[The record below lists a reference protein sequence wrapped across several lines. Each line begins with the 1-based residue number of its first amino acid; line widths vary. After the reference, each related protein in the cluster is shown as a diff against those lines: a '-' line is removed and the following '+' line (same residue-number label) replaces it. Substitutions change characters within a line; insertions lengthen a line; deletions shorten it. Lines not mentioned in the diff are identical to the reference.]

1 MKIKHYFGL
10 AVIAAMTASCSS
22 NEDLGTAGPGTGT
35 NEAGV
40 SYVAFNINLPT
51 QSGSSSR
58 AGSENDQFD
67 AGTPNEYDVKDATL
81 LIFEGSS
88 ESTAQFKGAYTLNT
102 APWKDNGKTDNIT
115 TTSATIVKQIDTPA
129 SSSDHCY
136 ALVVLNKNDV
146 FTVNEKAK
154 TITLKGATATFSGT
168 YKNFAESLSEENL
181 TKNGFYMANAPL
193 ASKAGGATDPTG
205 AEINTL
211 ATLDDKIKEKESE
224 AKSAPAQIYVERGV
238 AKVTMQNTSTTP
250 TTVVGSTKFGGT
262 STVDF
267 KITSW
272 VLDNTNKKTYL
283 VRSTDGFDDWTSLAS
298 NSTSLLEAN
307 KYRFVGSN
315 AVAANLYRTYFAKD
329 ANFDQTGNT
338 TALTAGDLVTS
349 TNPTFV
355 DKFGNDNPQ
364 YCFENTF
371 DAACQKDQYTTRVL
385 IKAKLN
391 SGETFYVFNGDQNTI
406 YPIDKVKNEIKKY
419 YLIENEAWIKANVT
433 PATGKSEVN
442 GDDLDVEISDAAG
455 QVSITSI
462 SFKSGVTVS
471 SSATVPTNYD
481 EVLKRI
487 GSIQEYKDGE
497 SYYFVRIK
505 HFGDDMTPW
514 NTDETTK
521 PSTSSIYPVD
531 HLVGNYLG
539 RYGVLR
545 NNWYDI
551 AVNGVKG
558 LGSAVVPTVTPNTDD
573 ELKSY
578 IAVKIN
584 VLSWAKRSQNV
595 VL

>member
-1 MKIKHYFGL
+1 MKIKHLFGL

-40 SYVAFNINLPT
+40 GYVAFNINLPT

-81 LIFEGSS
+81 LIFEGAD
-88 ESTAQFKGAYTLNT
+88 EANAQFKGAYTLNT
-102 APWKDNGKTDNIT
+102 APWKNNGQTDNIT
-115 TTSATIVKQIDTPA
+115 TTSATIVKEIATPT

-146 FTVNEKAK
+146 FTADETAK
-154 TITLKGATATFSGT
+154 TITLKGAAAPFSGT
-168 YKNFAESLSEENL
+168 YKNFAESLSEDL

-211 ATLDDKIKEKESE
+211 ANLDDKIKKTESE

-238 AKVTMQNTSTTP
+238 AKVTMQNNTSTTP
-250 TTVVGSTKFGGT
+250 TKVDGSTKSDGT
-262 STVDF
+262 STVKF
-267 KITSW
+267 EITSW

-283 VRSTDGFDDWTSLAS
+283 VRSTDGFADWTSLAS
-298 NSTSLLEAN
+298 NSTTVLPAN

-329 ANFDQTGNT
+329 ANFDQTGNSD
-338 TALTAGDLVTS
+338 AINAGDLVTS

-371 DAACQKDQYTTRVL
+371 DAACQNDQYTTRVL

-391 SGETFYVFNGDQNTI
+391 GGDTFYVFNGDQNTI

-442 GDDLDVEISDAAG
+442 GDDLDVEIKDAAG
-455 QVSITSI
+455 KVSITSI
-462 SFKSGVTVS
+462 TFKSGVTVS

-487 GSIQEYKDGE
+487 GSIDEYKNGE

-514 NTDETTK
+514 NKDETTK
-521 PSTSSIYPVD
+521 PSTSSIYPAD
-531 HLVGNYLG
+531 HQAGNYLG

-551 AVNGVKG
+551 AVEGVKG
-558 LGSAVVPTVTPNTDD
+558 LGSAVVPKVTTNTDD

-595 VL
+595 NL

>member
-1 MKIKHYFGL
+1 MKIKHFFGL

-22 NEDLGTAGPGTGT
+22 NEDLGTAGSGTGT

-40 SYVAFNINLPT
+40 GYVAFNINLPT

-88 ESTAQFKGAYTLNT
+88 ESSAQFKGAYTLNT
-102 APWKDNGKTDNIT
+102 APWKDNGPTDNIT

-129 SSSDHCY
+129 SSDHCY

-146 FTVNEKAK
+146 FTVDETTK
-154 TITLKGATATFSGT
+154 TITLKGATAAFSGT
-168 YKNFAESLSEENL
+168 YKTFAESLSAENL
-181 TKNGFYMANAPL
+181 TKKGFYMANAPL
-193 ASKAGGATDPTG
+193 ASKAGGATDPAG
-205 AEINTL
+205 AKINTL
-211 ATLDDKIKEKESE
+211 ATLDGKIKEKESE

-250 TTVVGSTKFGGT
+250 ATVTGSTKADGT
-262 STVDF
+262 SSVDF

-298 NSTSLLEAN
+298 NSTTLLAAN

-406 YPIDKVKNEIKKY
+406 YPIDKVKKEIKKY
-419 YLIENEAWIKANVT
+419 FLTEYESWIKANVT
-433 PATGKSEVN
+433 IASGSVGEGN
-442 GDDLDVEISDAAG
+442 LDVNITDNAG
-455 QVSITSI
+455 DVALNSIT
-462 SFKSGVTVS
+462 FTNG
-471 SSATVPTNYD
+471 ATTTATLPTDYQQKVMD
-481 EVLKRI
+481 RVGTIK
-487 GSIQEYKDGE
+487 EYKNGE

-514 NTDETTK
+514 NTEETTK

-531 HLVGNYLG
+531 HQAGNYLG

-551 AVNGVKG
+551 AVEGVKG
-558 LGSAVVPTVTPNTDD
+558 LGSAVVPKVTPNTDD

-584 VLSWAKRSQNV
+584 VLSWAKRTQSV

>member
-1 MKIKHYFGL
+1 MKIRHFFGL

-22 NEDLGTAGPGTGT
+22 NEDLGTAGSGTGT

-40 SYVAFNINLPT
+40 GYVAFNINLPT

-88 ESTAQFKGAYTLNT
+88 ESAAQFKGAYTLNT
-102 APWKDNGKTDNIT
+102 APWKDNGQTDNIT
-115 TTSATIVKQIDTPA
+115 TTSATIVKEIATPT
-129 SSSDHCY
+129 SSDHCY

-146 FTVNEKAK
+146 FTVDETAKA
-154 TITLKGATATFSGT
+154 ITLKGATATFSGT
-168 YKNFAESLSEENL
+168 YKNFAESLSEEDL

-193 ASKAGGATDPTG
+193 ASVAGGATEPAG
-205 AEINTL
+205 AEIKTL
-211 ATLDDKIKEKESE
+211 ASLDGKIKKTESE

-238 AKVTMQNTSTTP
+238 AKVTMQNTTTP
-250 TTVVGSTKFGGT
+250 ATVDGSTKSDGT
-262 STVDF
+262 SSVDF

-283 VRSTDGFDDWTSLAS
+283 VRSTDGFGDWTKLAS
-298 NSTSLLEAN
+298 NSTSLLAAN

-338 TALTAGDLVTS
+338 AALTAGDLVTNP
-349 TNPTFV
+349 NPTFV

-371 DAACQKDQYTTRVL
+371 DAACQNDQYTTRVL

-433 PATGKSEVN
+433 PAPTKSEVD

-531 HLVGNYLG
+531 HQAGNYLG

-551 AVNGVKG
+551 AVEGVKG
-558 LGSAVVPTVTPNTDD
+558 LGSAVVPKVTPNTDD

-584 VLSWAKRSQNV
+584 VLSWAKHSQKV

>member
-1 MKIKHYFGL
+1 MKIKHFFGL

-22 NEDLGTAGPGTGT
+22 NEDLGTAGSGTGT

-40 SYVAFNINLPT
+40 GYVAFNINLPT

-58 AGSENDQFD
+58 ASSENDQFD

-88 ESTAQFKGAYTLNT
+88 ESTALFKGAYTLNT
-102 APWKDNGKTDNIT
+102 APWKDNGQTDNIT

-129 SSSDHCY
+129 SSDHCY

-146 FTVNEKAK
+146 FTVDETAK

-168 YKNFAESLSEENL
+168 YKTFAESLSAENL
-181 TKNGFYMANAPL
+181 TKKGFYMANAPL

-211 ATLDDKIKEKESE
+211 ATLDDKIKEKESD

-238 AKVTMQNTSTTP
+238 AKVTMQNTSTP
-250 TTVVGSTKFGGT
+250 AKVDGSKKSDGT

-267 KITSW
+267 EITSW

-298 NSTSLLEAN
+298 NSTSLLAAN

-329 ANFDQTGNT
+329 ANFDQTGNSA
-338 TALTAGDLVTS
+338 ALTAGDLVTNP
-349 TNPTFV
+349 NPTFV

-371 DAACQKDQYTTRVL
+371 DAACQNDRYTTRVL

-442 GDDLDVEISDAAG
+442 GDDLDVAISDAAG
-455 QVSITSI
+455 KVSITSI

-487 GSIQEYKDGE
+487 GSIQEYKNGE

-521 PSTSSIYPVD
+521 PSTSSIYPED
-531 HLVGNYLG
+531 HLAENYLG

-551 AVNGVKG
+551 AVEGVKG
-558 LGSAVVPTVTPNTDD
+558 LGSAVVPKVTPNTDD

-595 VL
+595 IL

>member
-1 MKIKHYFGL
+1 MKIKHLFGL

-22 NEDLGTAGPGTGT
+22 NEDLGTAGSGTGT

-40 SYVAFNINLPT
+40 GYVAFNINLPT

-58 AGSENDQFD
+58 ANDQFD

-88 ESTAQFKGAYTLNT
+88 ESSAQFKGAYILNT
-102 APWKDNGKTDNIT
+102 APWKDNGQTDNIT

-129 SSSDHCY
+129 SSDHCY

-146 FTVNEKAK
+146 FTVDETAK
-154 TITLKGATATFSGT
+154 TITLKDKTAAFSGT
-168 YKNFAESLSEENL
+168 YKTFAESLSAEDL
-181 TKNGFYMANAPL
+181 TKKGFYMANAPL
-193 ASKAGGATDPTG
+193 ASKAGGATDPAG

-211 ATLDDKIKEKESE
+211 ANLDGKIKETESE

-250 TTVVGSTKFGGT
+250 ATVDGSTKSDGT
-262 STVDF
+262 SSVDF

-283 VRSTDGFDDWTSLAS
+283 VRSTDGFDDWTSLFS
-298 NSTSLLEAN
+298 NSTSLLAAN

-329 ANFDQTGNT
+329 ANFDQPGNSA
-338 TALTAGDLVTS
+338 ALTAGDLVTNP
-349 TNPTFV
+349 NPTFV
-355 DKFGNDNPQ
+355 DKFGDANPQ

-406 YPIDKVKNEIKKY
+406 YPIDKVKDEIKKY

-433 PATGKSEVN
+433 PAPTKSEVDGN
-442 GDDLDVEISDAAG
+442 DLDVNISDAAG

-531 HLVGNYLG
+531 NQAGNYLG

-551 AVNGVKG
+551 AVEGVKG
-558 LGSAVVPTVTPNTDD
+558 LGSAVVPKVTPNTDD

-584 VLSWAKRSQNV
+584 VLSWAKRTQSV

>member
-22 NEDLGTAGPGTGT
+22 NEDLGNAGPGTGN

-40 SYVAFNINLPT
+40 GYVAFNINLPT

-102 APWKDNGKTDNIT
+102 APWKDNGQTDNIT

-129 SSSDHCY
+129 SSDHCY

-146 FTVNEKAK
+146 FTVNETAK

-168 YKNFAESLSEENL
+168 YKNFAESLSEEDL

-211 ATLDDKIKEKESE
+211 ATLDGKIKEKESE

-250 TTVVGSTKFGGT
+250 TTVDGSTKFDGT

-298 NSTSLLEAN
+298 NSTTLLAAN

-338 TALTAGDLVTS
+338 TAFTAGDLVTS

-419 YLIENEAWIKANVT
+419 FLTEYESWIKANVT
-433 PATGKSEVN
+433 IASGSVGEGN
-442 GDDLDVEISDAAG
+442 LDVDITDNAG
-455 QVSITSI
+455 DVVLNSIT
-462 SFKSGVTVS
+462 FTNG
-471 SSATVPTNYD
+471 ATTTATLPTDYQQKVMD
-481 EVLKRI
+481 RVGTIK
-487 GSIQEYKDGE
+487 EYKDGE

-531 HLVGNYLG
+531 HQAENYLG

-551 AVNGVKG
+551 AVEGVKG

>member
-1 MKIKHYFGL
+1 MKIKHFFGL

-22 NEDLGTAGPGTGT
+22 NEDLGTAGSGTGT

-40 SYVAFNINLPT
+40 GYVAFNINLPT

-58 AGSENDQFD
+58 ASENDQFD

-81 LIFEGSS
+81 LIFEGGS
-88 ESTAQFKGAYTLNT
+88 ESSALFKGAYTLNT
-102 APWKDNGKTDNIT
+102 APWKDNDQTDNIT

-129 SSSDHCY
+129 SSDHCY

-146 FTVNEKAK
+146 FTVDETAK
-154 TITLKGATATFSGT
+154 TITLKGATAAFSGT
-168 YKNFAESLSEENL
+168 YKDFAESLSEGNL
-181 TKNGFYMANAPL
+181 TNNGFYMANAPL
-193 ASKAGGATDPTG
+193 ASVAGGATDPAG
-205 AEINTL
+205 AKINTL
-211 ATLDDKIKEKESE
+211 ATLDGKIKEKESE

-250 TTVVGSTKFGGT
+250 ATVDGSTKSDGT
-262 STVDF
+262 SSVDF

-283 VRSTDGFDDWTSLAS
+283 VRSTDGFNDWTSLAS
-298 NSTSLLEAN
+298 NSPTLLAAN

-315 AVAANLYRTYFAKD
+315 AVADHLYRTYFAKD

-338 TALTAGDLVTS
+338 AALAAGDLVTN

-355 DKFGNDNPQ
+355 DKFGNNNPQ

-371 DAACQKDQYTTRVL
+371 DAACQNDRYTTRVL

-391 SGETFYVFNGDQNTI
+391 SGDTFYVFNGDQNTI

-442 GDDLDVEISDAAG
+442 GDDLDVEITDAAG
-455 QVSITSI
+455 KVSITSI
-462 SFKSGVTVS
+462 TFKSGVTVS

-487 GSIQEYKDGE
+487 GSIDEYKNGE

-514 NTDETTK
+514 NKDETTK
-521 PSTSSIYPVD
+521 PSASSIYPED
-531 HLVGNYLG
+531 HQAENYLG

-551 AVNGVKG
+551 AVAGVKG
-558 LGSAVVPTVTPNTDD
+558 LGSAVVPKVTPNTDD

>member
-1 MKIKHYFGL
+1 MKIKHFFGL

-22 NEDLGTAGPGTGT
+22 NEDLGTAGSGTGT

-40 SYVAFNINLPT
+40 GYVAFNINLPT

-58 AGSENDQFD
+58 ANDQFD

-88 ESTAQFKGAYTLNT
+88 ESSAQFKGAYILNT
-102 APWKDNGKTDNIT
+102 APWKDNGQTDNIT

-129 SSSDHCY
+129 SSDHCY

-146 FTVNEKAK
+146 FTVDETAK
-154 TITLKGATATFSGT
+154 TITLKDKTAAFSGT
-168 YKNFAESLSEENL
+168 YKTFAESLSAEDL
-181 TKNGFYMANAPL
+181 TKKGFYMANAPL
-193 ASKAGGATDPTG
+193 ASKAGGATDPAG

-211 ATLDDKIKEKESE
+211 ANLDGKIKETESE

-250 TTVVGSTKFGGT
+250 ATVDGSTKSDGT
-262 STVDF
+262 SSVDF

-283 VRSTDGFDDWTSLAS
+283 VRSTDGFDDWTSLFS
-298 NSTSLLEAN
+298 NSTSLLAAN

-329 ANFDQTGNT
+329 ANFDQPGNSA
-338 TALTAGDLVTS
+338 ALTAGDLVTNP
-349 TNPTFV
+349 NPTFV
-355 DKFGNDNPQ
+355 DKFGDANPQ

-406 YPIDKVKNEIKKY
+406 YPIDKVKDEIKKY

-433 PATGKSEVN
+433 PAPTKSEVDGN
-442 GDDLDVEISDAAG
+442 DLDVNISDAAG

-531 HLVGNYLG
+531 NQAGNYLG

-551 AVNGVKG
+551 AVEGVKG
-558 LGSAVVPTVTPNTDD
+558 LGSAVVPKVTPNTDD

-584 VLSWAKRSQNV
+584 VLSWAKRTQSV

>member
-1 MKIKHYFGL
+1 MKIKHLFGL

-22 NEDLGTAGPGTGT
+22 NEDLGTAGSGTGT

-40 SYVAFNINLPT
+40 GYVAFNINLPT

-102 APWKDNGKTDNIT
+102 APWKDNGQTDNIT
-115 TTSATIVKQIDTPA
+115 TTSATIVKEIATPT
-129 SSSDHCY
+129 SSDHCY

-146 FTVNEKAK
+146 FTVNETAK
-154 TITLKGATATFSGT
+154 TITLKGATAAFSGT
-168 YKNFAESLSEENL
+168 YKTFAESLSAENL
-181 TKNGFYMANAPL
+181 TKKGFYMANAPL
-193 ASKAGGATDPTG
+193 ASKAGGATDPAG

-211 ATLDDKIKEKESE
+211 ANLDGKIKETESE

-250 TTVVGSTKFGGT
+250 AIVDGSTKSDGT
-262 STVDF
+262 SSVDF

-283 VRSTDGFDDWTSLAS
+283 VRSTDGFGDWTSLFS
-298 NSTSLLEAN
+298 NSISLLPAN

-338 TALTAGDLVTS
+338 NALTAGDLVTS

-371 DAACQKDQYTTRVL
+371 DAACQNDQYTTRVL

-419 YLIENEAWIKANVT
+419 FLTEYESWIKANVT
-433 PATGKSEVN
+433 IASGSVGEGN
-442 GDDLDVEISDAAG
+442 LDVDITDNAG
-455 QVSITSI
+455 DVALNSIT
-462 SFKSGVTVS
+462 FTNG
-471 SSATVPTNYD
+471 ATTTATLPTDYQQKVMD
-481 EVLKRI
+481 RVGTIK
-487 GSIQEYKDGE
+487 EYKDGE

-521 PSTSSIYPVD
+521 PSTSSIYPAANQNE
-531 HLVGNYLG
+531 NYLG

-551 AVNGVKG
+551 AVEGVKG

-584 VLSWAKRSQNV
+584 VLSWAKHSQKV

>member
-1 MKIKHYFGL
+1 M

-22 NEDLGTAGPGTGT
+22 NEDLGTAGTGT

-40 SYVAFNINLPT
+40 GYVAFNINLPT

-58 AGSENDQFD
+58 AGSANDQFD

-81 LIFEGSS
+81 LIFEGAD
-88 ESTAQFKGAYTLNT
+88 EANAQFKGAYTLNT
-102 APWKDNGKTDNIT
+102 APWKDNGQTDNIT

-129 SSSDHCY
+129 SSDHCY

-146 FTVNEKAK
+146 FTVDETAK
-154 TITLKGATATFSGT
+154 TITLKGAAATFSGT

-181 TKNGFYMANAPL
+181 TNKGFYMANAPL
-193 ASKAGGATDPTG
+193 ASKAGGATDPAG
-205 AEINTL
+205 AIINTL
-211 ATLDDKIKEKESE
+211 ATLDGKIKETESE
-224 AKSAPAQIYVERGV
+224 AKGAPAQIYVERGV
-238 AKVTMQNTSTTP
+238 AKVTMQNTSTP
-250 TTVVGSTKFGGT
+250 ATVDGSTKSDGT
-262 STVDF
+262 SSVDF

-283 VRSTDGFDDWTSLAS
+283 VRSTDGFGEWTSLFS
-298 NSTSLLEAN
+298 NSTSLLAAN

-329 ANFDQTGNT
+329 ANFDQTGNSA
-338 TALTAGDLVTS
+338 ALTAGDLVTNP
-349 TNPTFV
+349 NPTFV
-355 DKFGNDNPQ
+355 DKFGNANPQ

-371 DAACQKDQYTTRVL
+371 DAACQNDRYTTRVL

-406 YPIDKVKNEIKKY
+406 YPIDKVKDEIKKY

-433 PATGKSEVN
+433 PAPTKSEVD
-442 GDDLDVEISDAAG
+442 GDDLDVEITDDAG
-455 QVSITSI
+455 KVSITSI
-462 SFKSGVTVS
+462 SFKPGVTVS
-471 SSATVPTNYD
+471 SSATVPTHYD

-487 GSIQEYKDGE
+487 GSIDEYKNGE

-531 HLVGNYLG
+531 HQAENYLG

-551 AVNGVKG
+551 AVEGVKG
-558 LGSAVVPTVTPNTDD
+558 LGSAVVPKVTPNTDD

-584 VLSWAKRSQNV
+584 VLSWAKRTQSV

>member
-1 MKIKHYFGL
+1 MKIKYFFGL

-22 NEDLGTAGPGTGT
+22 NEDLGTAGSGTGT

-40 SYVAFNINLPT
+40 GYVAFNINLPT

-58 AGSENDQFD
+58 AGSANDQFD

-81 LIFEGSS
+81 LIFEGAD
-88 ESTAQFKGAYTLNT
+88 EANALFKGAYTLNT

-115 TTSATIVKQIDTPA
+115 TTSATIVKEIATPT
-129 SSSDHCY
+129 SSDHCY

-146 FTVNEKAK
+146 FTVDETAK

-168 YKNFAESLSEENL
+168 YKTFAESLSAESL

-193 ASKAGGATDPTG
+193 ASKAGGATDPAG

-211 ATLDDKIKEKESE
+211 ANLDGKIKETESK

-250 TTVVGSTKFGGT
+250 ATVDGSTKADGT
-262 STVDF
+262 SSVDF

-283 VRSTDGFDDWTSLAS
+283 VRSTDGFGDWTSLFS

-315 AVAANLYRTYFAKD
+315 AVATGWYRTYFAKD

-338 TALTAGDLVTS
+338 AATAAGDLVTS

-371 DAACQKDQYTTRVL
+371 DAACQNDQYTTRVL

-391 SGETFYVFNGDQNTI
+391 SGVTFYVFNGDQNTI
-406 YPIDKVKNEIKKY
+406 YPIDKVKDEIKKY

-433 PATGKSEVN
+433 PATGKPEVN
-442 GDDLDVEISDAAG
+442 GDDLDVEITDAAG
-455 QVSITSI
+455 KVSITSI
-462 SFKSGVTVS
+462 TFKSGVTVS

-487 GSIQEYKDGE
+487 GSIDEYKNGD

-514 NTDETTK
+514 NKDETTK
-521 PSTSSIYPVD
+521 PSASSIYPD
-531 HLVGNYLG
+531 AHQNENYLG

-551 AVNGVKG
+551 AVEGVKG
-558 LGSAVVPTVTPNTDD
+558 LGSAVVPKVTPNPDD

-584 VLSWAKRSQNV
+584 VLSWAKHSQKV
-595 VL
+595 DL

>member
-1 MKIKHYFGL
+1 MKIKHLFGL

-40 SYVAFNINLPT
+40 GYVAFNINLPT

-58 AGSENDQFD
+58 ASSANDQFD

-81 LIFEGSS
+81 LIFEGIS
-88 ESTAQFKGAYTLNT
+88 ESSAQFKGAYTLNT

-146 FTVNEKAK
+146 FTVDETDK

-168 YKNFAESLSEENL
+168 YKDFAESLSEENL
-181 TKNGFYMANAPL
+181 TNNGFYMANAPL
-193 ASKAGGATDPTG
+193 ASVAGGATDPAG

-211 ATLDDKIKEKESE
+211 ATLDGKIKEKESE

-250 TTVVGSTKFGGT
+250 ATVAGSTKADGT

-298 NSTSLLEAN
+298 NSTSLLAAN
-307 KYRFVGSN
+307 KYRFVGST

-329 ANFDQTGNT
+329 ANFDQTGNS
-338 TALTAGDLVTS
+338 AAITAGDLVTS

-371 DAACQKDQYTTRVL
+371 DAACQIDRYTTRVL

-406 YPIDKVKNEIKKY
+406 YPIDKVKSEIKKY
-419 YLIENEAWIKANVT
+419 FLTEYESWIKANVT
-433 PATGKSEVN
+433 IASGSVGEGN
-442 GDDLDVEISDAAG
+442 LDVDITDKAG
-455 QVSITSI
+455 DVALNSIT
-462 SFKSGVTVS
+462 FTNG
-471 SSATVPTNYD
+471 ATTTATLPTDYQQKVMD
-481 EVLKRI
+481 RVGTIK
-487 GSIQEYKDGE
+487 EYRNGE

-514 NTDETTK
+514 NKDETTK
-521 PSTSSIYPVD
+521 PSASSIYPD
-531 HLVGNYLG
+531 AHQAGNYLG

-551 AVNGVKG
+551 AVEGVKG
-558 LGSAVVPTVTPNTDD
+558 LGSAVVPKVTPNTDD

-584 VLSWAKRSQNV
+584 VLSWAKRSQSV
-595 VL
+595 EL

>member
-40 SYVAFNINLPT
+40 GYVAFNINLPT

-81 LIFEGSS
+81 LIFEGAD
-88 ESTAQFKGAYTLNT
+88 EANAQFKGAYTLNT
-102 APWKDNGKTDNIT
+102 APWKDNGQTDNIT
-115 TTSATIVKQIDTPA
+115 TTSATIVKEIATPT

-136 ALVVLNKNDV
+136 ALVVLNKNGV
-146 FTVNEKAK
+146 FTVDETAK

-211 ATLDDKIKEKESE
+211 ATLDDKIKKTESE

-238 AKVTMQNTSTTP
+238 AKVTMQNTSP
-250 TTVVGSTKFGGT
+250 TTVDGSTKFGGT

-283 VRSTDGFDDWTSLAS
+283 VRSTDGFGDWTSLAS
-298 NSTSLLEAN
+298 NSTTLLAAN

-329 ANFDQTGNT
+329 ANFDQTGNSA
-338 TALTAGDLVTS
+338 ALTAGDLVTNP
-349 TNPTFV
+349 NPTFV

-371 DAACQKDQYTTRVL
+371 DAACQNDRYTTRVL

-406 YPIDKVKNEIKKY
+406 YPIDKVKDEIKKY

-433 PATGKSEVN
+433 PAPTKSEVD
-442 GDDLDVEISDAAG
+442 GDDLDVVISDAAG
-455 QVSITSI
+455 KVSITSI
-462 SFKSGVTVS
+462 TFKSGVTVS

-487 GSIQEYKDGE
+487 GSIDEYKNGE

-514 NTDETTK
+514 NKDETTK
-521 PSTSSIYPVD
+521 PSASSIYPD
-531 HLVGNYLG
+531 AHQAGNYLG

-551 AVNGVKG
+551 AVEGVKG
-558 LGSAVVPTVTPNTDD
+558 LGSAVVPKVTPNTDD

>member
-1 MKIKHYFGL
+1 MKIKHFFGL

-22 NEDLGTAGPGTGT
+22 NEDLGTAGSGTGT

-40 SYVAFNINLPT
+40 GYVAFNINLPT

-88 ESTAQFKGAYTLNT
+88 ESSAQFKGAYILNT
-102 APWKDNGKTDNIT
+102 APWKDNGQTDNIT

-129 SSSDHCY
+129 SSDHCY

-146 FTVNEKAK
+146 FTVDETAK
-154 TITLKGATATFSGT
+154 TITLKGATAAFSGT
-168 YKNFAESLSEENL
+168 YKTFAESLSAEKL
-181 TKNGFYMANAPL
+181 TKKGFYMANAPL
-193 ASKAGGATDPTG
+193 ASKAGGATDPAG
-205 AEINTL
+205 AKINTL
-211 ATLDDKIKEKESE
+211 ATLDGKIKEKESE

-238 AKVTMQNTSTTP
+238 AKVTMQNTPTTP
-250 TTVVGSTKFGGT
+250 ATVTGSTKSDGT
-262 STVDF
+262 SPVDF

-283 VRSTDGFDDWTSLAS
+283 VRSTDGFNDWTSLAS
-298 NSTSLLEAN
+298 NSTTLLAAN

-329 ANFDQTGNT
+329 ANFDQTGNSA
-338 TALTAGDLVTS
+338 ALTAGDLVTNP
-349 TNPTFV
+349 NPTFV

-406 YPIDKVKNEIKKY
+406 YKKDDVIKEIKKY
-419 YLIENEAWIKANVT
+419 FLTEYDSWIKANVT
-433 PATGKSEVN
+433 IASGSVGEGNLDVDITDNAGDVAINSITFTNGATITAPAT
-442 GDDLDVEISDAAG
+442 L
-455 QVSITSI
+455 
-462 SFKSGVTVS
+462 
-471 SSATVPTNYD
+471 PTGYQQKVKD
-481 EVLKRI
+481 RI
-487 GSIQEYKDGE
+487 GSIQEYKNGE

-514 NTDETTK
+514 NTEETTK

-531 HLVGNYLG
+531 HQAGNYLG

-551 AVNGVKG
+551 AVEGVKG
-558 LGSAVVPTVTPNTDD
+558 LGSAVVPKVTPNTDD

-584 VLSWAKRSQNV
+584 VLSWAKRTQSV

>member
-1 MKIKHYFGL
+1 M

-22 NEDLGTAGPGTGT
+22 NEDLGTAGSGTGT

-40 SYVAFNINLPT
+40 GYVAFNINLPT

-88 ESTAQFKGAYTLNT
+88 ESSALFKGAYILNT
-102 APWKDNGKTDNIT
+102 APWKDNGQTDNIT

-129 SSSDHCY
+129 SSDHCY

-146 FTVNEKAK
+146 FTVDETAK
-154 TITLKGATATFSGT
+154 TITLKDETAAFSGT
-168 YKNFAESLSEENL
+168 YKTFAESLSAENL
-181 TKNGFYMANAPL
+181 TKKGFYMANAPL
-193 ASKAGGATDPTG
+193 ASKAGGATDPAG

-211 ATLDDKIKEKESE
+211 ANLDDKIKETESD

-238 AKVTMQNTSTTP
+238 AKVTMQNTSTP
-250 TTVVGSTKFGGT
+250 ATVDGSKTSDGT

-283 VRSTDGFDDWTSLAS
+283 VRSTDGFDNWTSLAS
-298 NSTSLLEAN
+298 NSTTLPAAN

-329 ANFDQTGNT
+329 ANFDQTGNS
-338 TALTAGDLVTS
+338 AASNAGDLVTS

-355 DKFGNDNPQ
+355 EKFGNDNPQ

-406 YPIDKVKNEIKKY
+406 YPIDKVKDEIKKY

-442 GDDLDVEISDAAG
+442 GDDLDVKISDAAG
-455 QVSITSI
+455 KVSITSI

-521 PSTSSIYPVD
+521 PSTSSIYPAD
-531 HLVGNYLG
+531 HQAENYLG

-551 AVNGVKG
+551 AVEGVKG
-558 LGSAVVPTVTPNTDD
+558 LGSAVVPKVTPTTDD

-595 VL
+595 TL

>member
-1 MKIKHYFGL
+1 M

-35 NEAGV
+35 NETGV
-40 SYVAFNINLPT
+40 GYVAFNINLPT

-146 FTVNEKAK
+146 FTVNETAK

-168 YKNFAESLSEENL
+168 YKDFAESLSEENL
-181 TKNGFYMANAPL
+181 TNNGFYMANAPL
-193 ASKAGGATDPTG
+193 ASVAGGATDPAG

-211 ATLDDKIKEKESE
+211 ATLDGKIKEKESE

-238 AKVTMQNTSTTP
+238 AKVTMQNTSSP
-250 TTVVGSTKFGGT
+250 TKVDGSTKFGGT
-262 STVDF
+262 STVNF

-283 VRSTDGFDDWTSLAS
+283 VRSTDGFGDWTSLAS
-298 NSTSLLEAN
+298 NSTTLLPAN
-307 KYRFVGSN
+307 KYRFIGSN
-315 AVAANLYRTYFAKD
+315 AVSTGLYRTYFAKD
-329 ANFDQTGNT
+329 ANFDQTGNN
-338 TALTAGDLVTS
+338 TALADGDLVTKTS
-349 TNPTFV
+349 PTFV

-406 YPIDKVKNEIKKY
+406 YKKDDVIKEIKKY
-419 YLIENEAWIKANVT
+419 FLTEYDSWIKANVT
-433 PATGKSEVN
+433 TASGSVGEGNLDVDITDNAGDVAINSITFTNGATITAPATLTTGYQQKVK
-442 GDDLDVEISDAAG
+442 D
-455 QVSITSI
+455 
-462 SFKSGVTVS
+462 
-471 SSATVPTNYD
+471 
-481 EVLKRI
+481 RI
-487 GSIQEYKDGE
+487 GSIQENKDGE

-521 PSTSSIYPVD
+521 PSTSSIYPED
-531 HLVGNYLG
+531 HQAGNYLG

-551 AVNGVKG
+551 AVEGVKG

>member
-1 MKIKHYFGL
+1 MKIKHFFGL

-22 NEDLGTAGPGTGT
+22 NEDLGTAGTGT

-40 SYVAFNINLPT
+40 GYVAFNINLPT

-58 AGSENDQFD
+58 AGSANDQFD

-81 LIFEGSS
+81 LIFEGAD
-88 ESTAQFKGAYTLNT
+88 EANAQFKGAYTLNT
-102 APWKDNGKTDNIT
+102 APWKDNGQTDNIT

-129 SSSDHCY
+129 SSDHCY

-146 FTVNEKAK
+146 FTVDETAK
-154 TITLKGATATFSGT
+154 TITLKGAAATFSGT

-181 TKNGFYMANAPL
+181 TNKGFYMANAPL
-193 ASKAGGATDPTG
+193 ASKAGGATDPAG
-205 AEINTL
+205 AIINTL
-211 ATLDDKIKEKESE
+211 ATLDGKIKETESE
-224 AKSAPAQIYVERGV
+224 AKGAPAQIYVERGV
-238 AKVTMQNTSTTP
+238 AKVTMQNTSTP
-250 TTVVGSTKFGGT
+250 ATVDGSTKSDGT
-262 STVDF
+262 SSVDF

-283 VRSTDGFDDWTSLAS
+283 VRSTDGFGEWTSLFS
-298 NSTSLLEAN
+298 NSTSLLAAN

-329 ANFDQTGNT
+329 ANFDQTGNSA
-338 TALTAGDLVTS
+338 ALTAGDLVTNP
-349 TNPTFV
+349 NPTFV
-355 DKFGNDNPQ
+355 DKFGNANPQ

-371 DAACQKDQYTTRVL
+371 DAACQNDRYTTRVL

-406 YPIDKVKNEIKKY
+406 YPIDKVKDEIKKY

-433 PATGKSEVN
+433 PAPTKSEVD
-442 GDDLDVEISDAAG
+442 GDDLDVEITDDAG
-455 QVSITSI
+455 KVSITSI
-462 SFKSGVTVS
+462 SFKPGVTVS
-471 SSATVPTNYD
+471 SSATVPTHYD

-487 GSIQEYKDGE
+487 GSIDEYKNGE

-531 HLVGNYLG
+531 HQAENYLG

-551 AVNGVKG
+551 AVEGVKG
-558 LGSAVVPTVTPNTDD
+558 LGSAVVPKVTPNTDD

-584 VLSWAKRSQNV
+584 VLSWAKRTQSV

>member
-1 MKIKHYFGL
+1 MKIKHLFGL

-40 SYVAFNINLPT
+40 GYVAFNINLPT
-51 QSGSSSR
+51 LSGSSSR

-81 LIFEGSS
+81 LIFEGAD
-88 ESTAQFKGAYTLNT
+88 EANAQFKGAYTLNT
-102 APWKDNGKTDNIT
+102 APWKDNGQTDNIT

-146 FTVNEKAK
+146 FTVNETDK
-154 TITLKGATATFSGT
+154 TITLKDATAPFSGT
-168 YKNFAESLSEENL
+168 YKNFAESLSEEDL

-211 ATLDDKIKEKESE
+211 ATLDGKIKEKESE

-250 TTVVGSTKFGGT
+250 TTVAGSTKSDGT
-262 STVDF
+262 SSVDF

-283 VRSTDGFDDWTSLAS
+283 VRSTDGFGDWTSLFS

-329 ANFDQTGNT
+329 ANFDQTGNA

-349 TNPTFV
+349 TNPAFV
-355 DKFGNDNPQ
+355 DKFGDDNPQ

-419 YLIENEAWIKANVT
+419 FLTEYESWIKANVT
-433 PATGKSEVN
+433 IASGSVGEVN
-442 GDDLDVEISDAAG
+442 LDVDITDKAG
-455 QVSITSI
+455 DVALNSIT
-462 SFKSGVTVS
+462 FTNG
-471 SSATVPTNYD
+471 ATTTATLPTDYQKKVMD
-481 EVLKRI
+481 RVGTIK
-487 GSIQEYKDGE
+487 EYKDGE

-514 NTDETTK
+514 NTNETTK
-521 PSTSSIYPVD
+521 PSTSSIYPAA
-531 HLVGNYLG
+531 HQNENYLG

-551 AVNGVKG
+551 AVEGVKG

>member
-1 MKIKHYFGL
+1 MKIKHLFGL

-22 NEDLGTAGPGTGT
+22 NEDLGTAGSGTGT

-40 SYVAFNINLPT
+40 GYVAFNINLPT

-58 AGSENDQFD
+58 AGSANDQFD

-81 LIFEGSS
+81 LIFEGAD
-88 ESTAQFKGAYTLNT
+88 EANALFKGAYTLNT

-115 TTSATIVKQIDTPA
+115 TTSATIVKEIATPT
-129 SSSDHCY
+129 SSDHCY

-146 FTVNEKAK
+146 FTVDETAK

-168 YKNFAESLSEENL
+168 YKTFAESLSAESL

-193 ASKAGGATDPTG
+193 ASKAGGATDPAG

-211 ATLDDKIKEKESE
+211 ANLDGKIKETESK

-250 TTVVGSTKFGGT
+250 ATVDGSTKADGT
-262 STVDF
+262 SSVDF

-283 VRSTDGFDDWTSLAS
+283 VRSTDGFGDWTSLFS

-315 AVAANLYRTYFAKD
+315 AVATGLYRTYFAKD

-338 TALTAGDLVTS
+338 AATAAGDLVTS

-371 DAACQKDQYTTRVL
+371 DAACQNDQYTTRVL

-391 SGETFYVFNGDQNTI
+391 SGDTFYVFNGDQNTI
-406 YPIDKVKNEIKKY
+406 YPIDKVKDEIKKY

-433 PATGKSEVN
+433 PATGKPEVN
-442 GDDLDVEISDAAG
+442 GDDLDVEITDAAG
-455 QVSITSI
+455 KVSITSI
-462 SFKSGVTVS
+462 TFKSGVTVS

-487 GSIQEYKDGE
+487 GSIDEYKNGD

-514 NTDETTK
+514 NKDETTK
-521 PSTSSIYPVD
+521 PSASSIYPD
-531 HLVGNYLG
+531 AHQNENYLG

-551 AVNGVKG
+551 AVEGVKG
-558 LGSAVVPTVTPNTDD
+558 LGSAVVPKVTPNPDD

-584 VLSWAKRSQNV
+584 VLSWAKHSQKV

>member
-1 MKIKHYFGL
+1 MKIKHLFGL

-40 SYVAFNINLPT
+40 GYVAFNINLPT

-146 FTVNEKAK
+146 FTVNETAK
-154 TITLKGATATFSGT
+154 TITLKGAPTTFSGT
-168 YKNFAESLSEENL
+168 YKDFAESLSEENL
-181 TKNGFYMANAPL
+181 TNNGFYMANAPL
-193 ASKAGGATDPTG
+193 ASVAGGATDPAG

-211 ATLDDKIKEKESE
+211 ATLDGKIKEKESE

-238 AKVTMQNTSTTP
+238 AKVTMQNTSSP
-250 TTVVGSTKFGGT
+250 TKVDGSTKFGGT

-283 VRSTDGFDDWTSLAS
+283 VRSTDGFGDWTSLAS
-298 NSTSLLEAN
+298 NSTTLLPAN
-307 KYRFVGSN
+307 KYRFIGSN
-315 AVAANLYRTYFAKD
+315 AVATGLYRTYFAKD
-329 ANFDQTGNT
+329 ANFDQTGNN
-338 TALTAGDLVTS
+338 TALADGDLVTKTS
-349 TNPTFV
+349 PTFV

-406 YPIDKVKNEIKKY
+406 YKKDDVIKEIKKY
-419 YLIENEAWIKANVT
+419 FLTEYDSWIKANVT
-433 PATGKSEVN
+433 IASGSVGEGNLDVDITDNAGDVAINSITFTNGATITAPAT
-442 GDDLDVEISDAAG
+442 L
-455 QVSITSI
+455 
-462 SFKSGVTVS
+462 
-471 SSATVPTNYD
+471 PTGYQQKVKD
-481 EVLKRI
+481 RI

-521 PSTSSIYPVD
+521 PSTSSIYPED
-531 HLVGNYLG
+531 HQAGNYLG

-551 AVNGVKG
+551 AVEGVKG

>member
-1 MKIKHYFGL
+1 
-10 AVIAAMTASCSS
+10 
-22 NEDLGTAGPGTGT
+22 
-35 NEAGV
+35 
-40 SYVAFNINLPT
+40 
-51 QSGSSSR
+51 
-58 AGSENDQFD
+58 
-67 AGTPNEYDVKDATL
+67 
-81 LIFEGSS
+81 
-88 ESTAQFKGAYTLNT
+88 
-102 APWKDNGKTDNIT
+102 
-115 TTSATIVKQIDTPA
+115 
-129 SSSDHCY
+129 
-136 ALVVLNKNDV
+136 
-146 FTVNEKAK
+146 
-154 TITLKGATATFSGT
+154 
-168 YKNFAESLSEENL
+168 
-181 TKNGFYMANAPL
+181 MANAPL
-193 ASKAGGATDPTG
+193 ASKAGGATDPAG

-211 ATLDDKIKEKESE
+211 ANLDGKIKEKESE

-238 AKVTMQNTSTTP
+238 AKVTMQNTSTP
-250 TTVVGSTKFGGT
+250 ATVAGSTKSDGT
-262 STVDF
+262 SSVDF

-298 NSTSLLEAN
+298 NSTTLLTAN

-371 DAACQKDQYTTRVL
+371 DAACQNDQYTTRVL

-419 YLIENEAWIKANVT
+419 FLTEYESWIKANVT
-433 PATGKSEVN
+433 IASGSVGEGN
-442 GDDLDVEISDAAG
+442 LDVDITDNAG
-455 QVSITSI
+455 DVALNSIT
-462 SFKSGVTVS
+462 FTNG
-471 SSATVPTNYD
+471 ATTTATLPTDYQQKVMD
-481 EVLKRI
+481 RVGTIK
-487 GSIQEYKDGE
+487 EYKYGE

-514 NTDETTK
+514 NKDETTK
-521 PSTSSIYPVD
+521 PSASSIYPGA
-531 HLVGNYLG
+531 HQNENYLG

-551 AVNGVKG
+551 AVEGVKG
-558 LGSAVVPTVTPNTDD
+558 LGSAVVPKVTPNTDD

-584 VLSWAKRSQNV
+584 VLSWAKRSQKID
-595 VL
+595 L

>member
-1 MKIKHYFGL
+1 MKIKHFFGL

-22 NEDLGTAGPGTGT
+22 NEDLGTAGSGTGT

-40 SYVAFNINLPT
+40 GYVAFNINLPT

-58 AGSENDQFD
+58 AGSGNDQFD

-88 ESTAQFKGAYTLNT
+88 ESSALFKGAYTLNT
-102 APWKDNGKTDNIT
+102 APWKDNGQTDNIT
-115 TTSATIVKQIDTPA
+115 TTSATIVKEIATPT
-129 SSSDHCY
+129 SSDHCY
-136 ALVVLNKNDV
+136 ALVVLNKNNV
-146 FTVNEKAK
+146 FTVDETAK

-168 YKNFAESLSEENL
+168 YKNFAESLSEEDL

-211 ATLDDKIKEKESE
+211 ATLDNKIKKTESE

-238 AKVTMQNTSTTP
+238 AKVTMQNTSP
-250 TTVVGSTKFGGT
+250 TTVDGSTKSDGT

-298 NSTSLLEAN
+298 NSTSLLAAN

-329 ANFDQTGNT
+329 ANFDQTGNSA
-338 TALTAGDLVTS
+338 ALTAGDLVTNP
-349 TNPTFV
+349 NPTFV

-371 DAACQKDQYTTRVL
+371 DAACQIDRYTTRVL

-391 SGETFYVFNGDQNTI
+391 SGDTFYVFNGDQNTI
-406 YPIDKVKNEIKKY
+406 YTIDKVKDEIKKY

-433 PATGKSEVN
+433 PAPTKSKVD

-455 QVSITSI
+455 KVSITSI
-462 SFKSGVTVS
+462 TFKSGVTVS

-487 GSIQEYKDGE
+487 GSIDEYKNGE

-514 NTDETTK
+514 NKDETTK
-521 PSTSSIYPVD
+521 PSASSIYPED
-531 HLVGNYLG
+531 HQAENYLG

-551 AVNGVKG
+551 AVAGVKG
-558 LGSAVVPTVTPNTDD
+558 LGSAVVPKVIPYTDD

>member
-1 MKIKHYFGL
+1 MKIKHFFGL

-40 SYVAFNINLPT
+40 GYVAFNINLPT

-58 AGSENDQFD
+58 AGSANDQFD

-81 LIFEGSS
+81 LIFEGAD
-88 ESTAQFKGAYTLNT
+88 EANAQFKGAYTLNT

-136 ALVVLNKNDV
+136 ALVVLNKNNV
-146 FTVNEKAK
+146 FTVDETAK

-168 YKNFAESLSEENL
+168 YKKFAESLSEENL
-181 TKNGFYMANAPL
+181 TNNGFYMANAPL
-193 ASKAGGATDPTG
+193 ASVAGGTTDPAG
-205 AEINTL
+205 AEIKTL
-211 ATLDDKIKEKESE
+211 ASLDGKIKEKESD

-238 AKVTMQNTSTTP
+238 AKVTMQNTSTP
-250 TTVVGSTKFGGT
+250 ATVDGSTKADGT

-283 VRSTDGFDDWTSLAS
+283 VRSTDGFNDWTSLAS
-298 NSTSLLEAN
+298 NSPTLLPAN

-329 ANFDQTGNT
+329 ANFDQTGNS
-338 TALTAGDLVTS
+338 AAITAGDLVTS

-355 DKFGNDNPQ
+355 DKFGDDNPQ

-371 DAACQKDQYTTRVL
+371 DAACQNDQYTTRVL

-391 SGETFYVFNGDQNTI
+391 SGDTFYVFNGDQNTI
-406 YPIDKVKNEIKKY
+406 YPIDKVKDEIKKY
-419 YLIENEAWIKANVT
+419 FLTEYESWIKANVT
-433 PATGKSEVN
+433 IASGSVGEGN
-442 GDDLDVEISDAAG
+442 LDVDITDNAG
-455 QVSITSI
+455 DVALNSIT
-462 SFKSGVTVS
+462 FTNG
-471 SSATVPTNYD
+471 ATTTATLPTDYKQKVMD
-481 EVLKRI
+481 RVGTIK
-487 GSIQEYKDGE
+487 EYKDGE

-521 PSTSSIYPVD
+521 PSTSSIYPTD
-531 HLVGNYLG
+531 NLAGNYLG

-551 AVNGVKG
+551 AVEGVKG
-558 LGSAVVPTVTPNTDD
+558 LGSAVVPKVTPNTDD

>member
-1 MKIKHYFGL
+1 MKIKHLFGL

-40 SYVAFNINLPT
+40 GYVAFNINLPT

-58 AGSENDQFD
+58 AGSANDQFD

-81 LIFEGSS
+81 LIFEGAD
-88 ESTAQFKGAYTLNT
+88 EANAQFKGAYTLNT

-115 TTSATIVKQIDTPA
+115 TTSATIVKEIATPT
-129 SSSDHCY
+129 SSDHCY

-146 FTVNEKAK
+146 FTVNETAK
-154 TITLKGATATFSGT
+154 TITLKGATAAFSGT
-168 YKNFAESLSEENL
+168 YKTFAESLSAENL

-205 AEINTL
+205 AEIKTL
-211 ATLDDKIKEKESE
+211 ANLDGKIKKTESD

-238 AKVTMQNTSTTP
+238 AKVTMQNTSTP
-250 TTVVGSTKFGGT
+250 ATVAGSTTADGT
-262 STVDF
+262 SSVDF

-283 VRSTDGFDDWTSLAS
+283 VRSTDGFGDWTSLFS
-298 NSTSLLEAN
+298 NSTSLPPAN

-315 AVAANLYRTYFAKD
+315 AVATGLYRTYFAKD

-338 TALTAGDLVTS
+338 AATAAGDLVTS

-371 DAACQKDQYTTRVL
+371 DAACQNDQYTTRVL

-419 YLIENEAWIKANVT
+419 FLTEYESWIKANVT
-433 PATGKSEVN
+433 IASGSVGEGNLDVDITDNAGDVTLNSITFTNGATITAPAT
-442 GDDLDVEISDAAG
+442 L
-455 QVSITSI
+455 
-462 SFKSGVTVS
+462 
-471 SSATVPTNYD
+471 PTGYQQKVMD
-481 EVLKRI
+481 I
-487 GSIQEYKDGE
+487 GTIKEYKDGE

-521 PSTSSIYPVD
+521 PSTSSIYPAA
-531 HLVGNYLG
+531 HQNENYLG

-551 AVNGVKG
+551 AVEGVKG

-584 VLSWAKRSQNV
+584 VLSWAKHSQSV
-595 VL
+595 FL

>member
-1 MKIKHYFGL
+1 MKIKHFFGL

-22 NEDLGTAGPGTGT
+22 NEDLGTAGSGTGT

-40 SYVAFNINLPT
+40 GYVAFNINLPT

-88 ESTAQFKGAYTLNT
+88 ESSAQFKGAYTLNT

-129 SSSDHCY
+129 SSSGHCY

-146 FTVNEKAK
+146 FTVDETAK

-168 YKNFAESLSEENL
+168 YKNFAETLSEEKL
-181 TKNGFYMANAPL
+181 TNNGFYMANAPL
-193 ASKAGGATDPTG
+193 ASVAGGTTKPTG
-205 AEINTL
+205 AEIKTL
-211 ATLDDKIKEKESE
+211 ANLDGKIKETESE

-250 TTVVGSTKFGGT
+250 TTVDGSTKSDGI
-262 STVDF
+262 SSVDF

-283 VRSTDGFDDWTSLAS
+283 VRSTDGFNDWTSLAS
-298 NSTSLLEAN
+298 NSSTLLPAN

-315 AVAANLYRTYFAKD
+315 AVADHLYRTYFAKD

-338 TALTAGDLVTS
+338 AALAAGDLVTNP
-349 TNPTFV
+349 NPTFV

-442 GDDLDVEISDAAG
+442 GDDLDVEIKDAAG
-455 QVSITSI
+455 KVSITSI
-462 SFKSGVTVS
+462 TFKSGVTVS

-487 GSIQEYKDGE
+487 GSIDEYKNGE

-514 NTDETTK
+514 NKDETTK

-531 HLVGNYLG
+531 HQAENYLG

-551 AVNGVKG
+551 AVEGVKG
-558 LGSAVVPTVTPNTDD
+558 LGSAVVPKVTPNTDD

-584 VLSWAKRSQNV
+584 VLSWAKRTQSV

>member
-1 MKIKHYFGL
+1 MKIRHFFGL

-40 SYVAFNINLPT
+40 GYVAFNINLPT

-88 ESTAQFKGAYTLNT
+88 ESAAQFKGAYTLNT
-102 APWKDNGKTDNIT
+102 APWKDNGQTDNIT
-115 TTSATIVKQIDTPA
+115 TTSATIVKEIATPT
-129 SSSDHCY
+129 SSDHCY

-146 FTVNEKAK
+146 FTVDETAK

-168 YKNFAESLSEENL
+168 YKNFAESLSEEDL

-193 ASKAGGATDPTG
+193 ASVAGGATEPAG
-205 AEINTL
+205 AEIKTL
-211 ATLDDKIKEKESE
+211 ASLDGKIKKTESE

-238 AKVTMQNTSTTP
+238 AKVTMQNTTTP
-250 TTVVGSTKFGGT
+250 ATVDGSTKSDGT
-262 STVDF
+262 SSVDF

-283 VRSTDGFDDWTSLAS
+283 VRSTDGFGDWTKLAS
-298 NSTSLLEAN
+298 NSTSLLAAN

-338 TALTAGDLVTS
+338 AALTAGDLVTNP
-349 TNPTFV
+349 NPTFV

-371 DAACQKDQYTTRVL
+371 DAACQNDQYTTRVL

-433 PATGKSEVN
+433 PAPTKSEVD

-531 HLVGNYLG
+531 HQAGNYLG

-551 AVNGVKG
+551 AVEGVKG
-558 LGSAVVPTVTPNTDD
+558 LGSAVVPKVTPNTDD

-584 VLSWAKRSQNV
+584 VLSWAKHSQKV